1 MEPIGQNN
9 GIKLKLHQVL
19 FVTYRLKSANY
30 LMKLTRPRL
39 ERVSFTEIIK
49 LNSYIVS
56 LYYFIWWLCLSP
68 AIKLHDVF

>member
-9 GIKLKLHQVL
+9 GIKLKLQQVL
-19 FVTYRLKSANY
+19 FCNISLKKC
-30 LMKLTRPRL
+30 KLPHEATRPRL